1 MRKAV
6 AQALRSKAEDIAREY
21 SKTGRTQNFNNETF
35 EVSDIIPLSAQI
47 AMVIFEKNTG
57 KRAIAHFIHVDHPK
71 NPFWQYYFLTSE
83 HFINLDMLQKKYAEI
98 EKHNFELNFT
108 TYQRKTHESHLP

>member
-1 MRKAV
+1 MRKDV
-6 AQALRSKAEDIAREY
+6 AIELNNKAADIARKY
-21 SKTGRTQNFNNETF
+21 SNTERTQNFNNETF
-35 EVSDIIPLSAQI
+35 EVSEIIPLSAQV

-83 HFINLDMLQKKYAEI
+83 HFINLDMFQKKYAEI
-98 EKHNFELNFT
+98 EKHNFELNFVQ
-108 TYQRKTHESHLP
+108 QRESL